1 MLLCT
6 PRSAFSKQFY
16 VTGEGGARGEVE
28 FRIAT
33 EQGAIAWAGTT
44 YEVRKH
50 GPASGYW
57 TLEDGE
63 EILADARKLSVFR
76 RKILIETSG
85 LKLELLPRSSLRRA
99 FDVLENG
106 QVIGSIEPAHAF
118 TRRAFLEFGPA
129 VPVHIQL
136 FCFWMVALLW
146 RRARRNS

>member
-1 MLLCT
+1 MLICT
-6 PRSAFSKQFY
+6 PRSFLSKQFD
-16 VTGEGGARGEVE
+16 VHDGRGERGEVG

-33 EQGAIAWAGTT
+33 EQGEISWAGHT

-57 TLEDGE
+57 TLEDGD
-63 EILADARKLSVFR
+63 EILADAQKPSAFR
-76 RKILIETSG
+76 RNVLVENAE
-85 LKLELLPRSSLRRA
+85 LKLELVPQSPLRRA

-106 QVIGSIEPAHAF
+106 RTIGSIQPAHAF

-129 VPVHIQL
+129 IPVHVQL

-146 RRARRNS
+146 RRAGKNN